1 MGAHFIFLT
10 VYFCFGQ
17 LKFYFKVKLKQGL
30 VRKGNE
36 SGVGGV
42 CVGLLQGRSEE
53 WVVVREV
60 DKRPDRK
67 GYYLDLNSLV
77 LVGG

>member
-10 VYFCFGQ
+10 VYFYFCFDQ

-42 CVGLLQGRSEE
+42 CGGVIAREE
-53 WVVVREV
+53 
-60 DKRPDRK
+60 
-67 GYYLDLNSLV
+67 
-77 LVGG
+77 

>member
-1 MGAHFIFLT
+1 MKRMLKINFVFLRKINCAPILRRIFLMGAHFIFLT

-42 CVGLLQGRSEE
+42 CDGVIAREE
-53 WVVVREV
+53 
-60 DKRPDRK
+60 
-67 GYYLDLNSLV
+67 
-77 LVGG
+77 

>member
-42 CVGLLQGRSEE
+42 CGGVIAREE
-53 WVVVREV
+53 
-60 DKRPDRK
+60 
-67 GYYLDLNSLV
+67 
-77 LVGG
+77 